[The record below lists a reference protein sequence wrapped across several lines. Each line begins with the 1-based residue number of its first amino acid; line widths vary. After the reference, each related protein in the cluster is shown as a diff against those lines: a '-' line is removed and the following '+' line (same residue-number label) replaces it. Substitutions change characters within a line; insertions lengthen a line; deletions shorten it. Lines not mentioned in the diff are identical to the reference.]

1 MTKNKEP
8 ASKTEEQLAEIAETL
23 SQIRRLMVYSL
34 IRNGASQDQVA
45 VAIGVSQK
53 TISRMMAKKSG

>member
-1 MTKNKEP
+1 MSKSKDP
-8 ASKTEEQLAEIAETL
+8 GSKTDEHLSEIAETL

-53 TISRMMAKKSG
+53 SISRMMAKSK

>member
-1 MTKNKEP
+1 MSKGKEP
-8 ASKTEEQLAEIAETL
+8 VSKTEEHLGEIAETL

-53 TISRMMAKKSG
+53 TISRMMAKKGG